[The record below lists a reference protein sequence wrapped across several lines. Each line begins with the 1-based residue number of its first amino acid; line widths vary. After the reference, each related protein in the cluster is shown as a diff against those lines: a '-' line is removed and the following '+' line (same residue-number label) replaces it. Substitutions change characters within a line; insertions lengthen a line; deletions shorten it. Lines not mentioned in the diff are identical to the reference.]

1 MRSEYATQEQLR
13 GMAEAVKNTLKS
25 ALSAQAK
32 RIADTEEKRSELCV
46 AAEGLDPRM
55 SSRLSLHEKHFVA
68 FADHCAHMCRE
79 EQQLQ
84 ESLRLIG
91 SRVETSEKETRRQL
105 EQLISDAAARLSSET
120 DSLRYASKSSR
131 SIVVADLLSSRF
143 EAPLSVDLLGFP
155 PVRGYSTSSRGPWLY

>member
-1 MRSEYATQEQLR
+1 MRSEYATQEQLK

-46 AAEGLDPRM
+46 TAEGLDSPHVVM
-55 SSRLSLHEKHFVA
+55 IISAPKAICFMLLTTV
-68 FADHCAHMCRE
+68 CAQIRRE

-105 EQLISDAAARLSSET
+105 EQLISDAASRLSSES
-120 DSLRYASKSSR
+120 DSLRYATCSR
-131 SIVVADLLSSRF
+131 SIVVAHLQADCSNS
-143 EAPLSVDLLGFP
+143 
-155 PVRGYSTSSRGPWLY
+155 